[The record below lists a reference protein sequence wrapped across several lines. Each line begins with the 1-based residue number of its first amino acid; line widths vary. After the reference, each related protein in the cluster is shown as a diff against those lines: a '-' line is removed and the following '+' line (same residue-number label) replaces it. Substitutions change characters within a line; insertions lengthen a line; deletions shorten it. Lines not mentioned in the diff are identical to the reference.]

1 MHFSG
6 FFNLSKR
13 NEYSTVMKCAGEF
26 LFNPRRGS
34 SLYAINFPNR

>member
-13 NEYSTVMKCAGEF
+13 KEYPTVMKCAGEF

-34 SLYAINFPNR
+34 SLYAFNFPNR